1 MEYIINE
8 INKRILTPIKK
19 ELIYKSLEVLV
30 SILNI
35 VSYELNKD
43 EVRKIIQGCPSL
55 KILFNELEL
64 NFNDVINEDIE
75 DIFLCENLMSLIKY
89 YSYKEL
95 SDLEK
100 MIYQR
105 FFRAKENNPKKNK
118 KIITMQNRLVKLAK
132 EGDSTS
138 KELLVIINRGI
149 INKII
154 NKYARY
160 YNGDREELNQ
170 VGEMAILE
178 AINKYD
184 INNKISFLTYA
195 TSYIKGFILNELSKY
210 NTFHY
215 PQRTILNMTKI
226 RKVIADY
233 QEKNIE
239 PTIDVIALKTGI
251 EESKVK
257 ELLECINS
265 FNMVTTLE
273 EPRCLYTPKQ
283 TESEPIKN
291 IVEDTNLDICQ
302 MIESKE
308 LNYIIYQALESS
320 NLTLMQK
327 EIIIRYFGFKTK
339 SCGLEEIA
347 KMMGTSRQSIFNQLK
362 VALKKLKTGSF
373 ATSLASYSSDEG
385 FNVRLIFIANNL
397 TIKLFS
403 KTFPDIYSFFPE
415 YTIDEVIDTIN
426 KLDEVSKKT
435 LSTIL
440 EKTRKKEDVLIK
452 QRDEFII
459 VIENIYIFLFELYG
473 RRELINLSKP
483 KENTY
488 KYYLN

>member
-30 SILNI
+30 SILSI
-35 VSYELNKD
+35 AQYELNRG

-64 NFNDVINEDIE
+64 NFNDVINEDTE
-75 DIFLCENLMSLIKY
+75 DIFLCKNLMNLIKY

-100 MIYQR
+100 IIYQR
-105 FFRAKENNPKKNK
+105 FFRAKENNPEKNE
-118 KIITMQNRLVKLAK
+118 KIITMQNRLVKLAN

-184 INNKISFLTYA
+184 INNKTSFLTYA

-257 ELLECINS
+257 ELLEYINS
-265 FNMVTTLE
+265 FNMVTALE

-283 TESEPIKN
+283 TES
-291 IVEDTNLDICQ
+291 DQ
-302 MIESKE
+302 
-308 LNYIIYQALESS
+308 
-320 NLTLMQK
+320 
-327 EIIIRYFGFKTK
+327 
-339 SCGLEEIA
+339 
-347 KMMGTSRQSIFNQLK
+347 
-362 VALKKLKTGSF
+362 
-373 ATSLASYSSDEG
+373 
-385 FNVRLIFIANNL
+385 
-397 TIKLFS
+397 
-403 KTFPDIYSFFPE
+403 
-415 YTIDEVIDTIN
+415 
-426 KLDEVSKKT
+426 
-435 LSTIL
+435 
-440 EKTRKKEDVLIK
+440 
-452 QRDEFII
+452 
-459 VIENIYIFLFELYG
+459 
-473 RRELINLSKP
+473 
-483 KENTY
+483 
-488 KYYLN
+488 